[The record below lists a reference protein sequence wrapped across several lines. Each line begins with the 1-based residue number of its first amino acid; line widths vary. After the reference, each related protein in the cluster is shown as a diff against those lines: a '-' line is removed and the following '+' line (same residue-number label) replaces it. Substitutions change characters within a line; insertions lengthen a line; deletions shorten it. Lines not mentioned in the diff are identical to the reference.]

1 MKRLIDTDSVETVIA
16 FITGDFLATIV
27 AFSLI
32 KEVAMPMLLATLTG
46 FLGGLFAIL
55 GKIVAKKILKKYE

>member
-1 MKRLIDTDSVETVIA
+1 MKRFFDTDSVENITA

-32 KEVAMPMLLATLTG
+32 KDVAMPMLLATLTG

-55 GKIVAKKILKKYE
+55 GKVVAKKILKKYE

>member
-1 MKRLIDTDSVETVIA
+1 MKNFFDTDSVETVIA

-32 KEVAMPMLLATLTG
+32 KEVAMPVLLATVTG

-55 GKIVAKKILKKYE
+55 GKVVAKKILKKYQ

>member
-1 MKRLIDTDSVETVIA
+1 MKKLIDTDSVETVIA

-32 KEVAMPMLLATLTG
+32 KEVAMPMLIATLTG

-55 GKIVAKKILKKYE
+55 GKVVAKKILKKYE

>member
-1 MKRLIDTDSVETVIA
+1 MKNFFDTDSVETVIA

-32 KEVAMPMLLATLTG
+32 KEVAMPMLLATITG

-55 GKIVAKKILKKYE
+55 GKVVAKKILKKHQ

>member
-32 KEVAMPMLLATLTG
+32 KEVAMPMLIATLTG

-55 GKIVAKKILKKYE
+55 GKVVAKKILKKYE